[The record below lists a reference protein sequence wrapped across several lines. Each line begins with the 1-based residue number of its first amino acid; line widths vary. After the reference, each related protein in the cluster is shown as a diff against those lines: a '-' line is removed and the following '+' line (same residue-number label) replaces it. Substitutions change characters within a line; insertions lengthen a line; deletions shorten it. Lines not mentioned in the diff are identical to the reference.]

1 MKMVENVVL
10 VILCL
15 ICFAYI
21 GETVISFNPFS
32 IKLLAWDKLLGFILL
47 ILSLGFFK
55 FYNTRIS
62 YYDGYLSG
70 YSKAVEEQTTKIN
83 VYKNEDFKMYLYH
96 GNTKEVRETIE
107 EIGILPLSSS
117 VEGNFILV
125 AGNRYSIIDNIDE
138 SIPELYDCSDSLDL
152 FLEKCKKSQK

>member
-10 VILCL
+10 VIFCL

-32 IKLLAWDKLLGFILL
+32 IRLQAWDKLLGFILL
-47 ILSLGFFK
+47 IISLAFFK
-55 FYNTRIS
+55 FYNIRTGYS
-62 YYDGYLSG
+62 DGYSAG
-70 YSKAVEEQTTKIN
+70 YAKAVSDQTIKIE
-83 VYKNEDFKMYLYH
+83 VYEKENFMMYLYR
-96 GNTKEVRETIE
+96 GNTKEVREMIE

-125 AGNRYSIIDNIDE
+125 AGNRYSVIDSIDE

>member
-1 MKMVENVVL
+1 MVENVVL

-32 IKLLAWDKLLGFILL
+32 IKLLAWDKLVGFILL

-55 FYNTRIS
+55 FYNIRTA
-62 YYDGYLSG
+62 YYDGYSSG
-70 YSKAVEEQTTKIN
+70 YSKAVEEQTTKLN
-83 VYKNEDFKMYLYH
+83 VYENKDFKMYLYH
-96 GNTKEVRETIE
+96 GNTKEVREMIE

-117 VEGNFILV
+117 VDGNFILV
-125 AGNRYSIIDNIDE
+125 AGNRYSIVDSIDE

>member
-1 MKMVENVVL
+1 MLENVVL

-32 IKLLAWDKLLGFILL
+32 IKLLAWDRLLGLILL

-55 FYNTRIS
+55 FYNIRTA
-62 YYDGYLSG
+62 YCDGYLSG
-70 YSKAVEEQTTKIN
+70 YSKAVKEQTTEIN
-83 VYKNEDFKMYLYH
+83 VYENKNFKMYLYR
-96 GNTKEVRETIE
+96 GNTKEVREMIE
-107 EIGILPLSSS
+107 GIGILPLSSS

-138 SIPELYDCSDSLDL
+138 SIPELYDCNDSLDL
-152 FLEKCKKSQK
+152 FLEKCKKSQQ

>member
-10 VILCL
+10 IILCL
-15 ICFAYI
+15 ICLAYI

-32 IKLLAWDKLLGFILL
+32 FKLLAWDKLLGFIFL

-55 FYNTRIS
+55 FYNVRTGYS
-62 YYDGYLSG
+62 DGYSAG
-70 YSKAVEEQTTKIN
+70 YTKAVSDQMVKIE
-83 VYKNEDFKMYLYH
+83 VYEKENFMMYLYR
-96 GNTKEVRETIE
+96 GNTKEVREMIE

-125 AGNRYSIIDNIDE
+125 AGNRYSILETIDE
-138 SIPELYDCSDSLDL
+138 SMPDLYDCNDSLDL
-152 FLEKCKKSQK
+152 FLDKCRKSLN

>member
-1 MKMVENVVL
+1 MVENVVL
-10 VILCL
+10 IILCL
-15 ICFAYI
+15 ICLAYI

-32 IKLLAWDKLLGFILL
+32 IKLLAWDKLLGFIFL

-55 FYNTRIS
+55 FYNTRTA
-62 YYDGYLSG
+62 YCDGYSSG
-70 YSKAVEEQTTKIN
+70 YSKAVEDTN
-83 VYKNEDFKMYLYH
+83 CVYENKDFKMYLYH
-96 GNTKEVRETIE
+96 GNTKEVREKIE

-117 VEGNFILV
+117 VKGNFILV

>member
-1 MKMVENVVL
+1 MVENIVL
-10 VILCL
+10 IILCL

-32 IKLLAWDKLLGFILL
+32 IKLLAWDKLVGFILL

-55 FYNTRIS
+55 FYNIRTA
-62 YYDGYLSG
+62 YCDGYSSG
-70 YSKAVEEQTTKIN
+70 YLKAVEEQTTKIN
-83 VYKNEDFKMYLYH
+83 AYKDKDFKIYLYH
-96 GNTKEVRETIE
+96 GNTKEVREMIE
-107 EIGILPLSSS
+107 EIGILPLSSY

-125 AGNRYSIIDNIDE
+125 AGNRYSIIDSIDE